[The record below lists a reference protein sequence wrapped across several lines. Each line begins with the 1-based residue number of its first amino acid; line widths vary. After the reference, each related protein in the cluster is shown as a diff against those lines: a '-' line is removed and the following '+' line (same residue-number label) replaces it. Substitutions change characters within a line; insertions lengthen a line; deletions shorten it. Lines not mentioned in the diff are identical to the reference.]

1 MKGQIMKAQIFN
13 NILRTPDLVFASD
26 VINPDTQE
34 ILIERNS
41 KITYA
46 NLVNCL
52 TLGIDEIDIEV
63 QTK

>member
-1 MKGQIMKAQIFN
+1 MKAQIFN

-26 VINPDTQE
+26 VINPDTQG
-34 ILIERNS
+34 ILIERGS
-41 KITYA
+41 KITYT

-63 QTK
+63 QTN